1 MYVIGI
7 LMDPIESVNFK
18 TDSSIGIINSLQKKA
33 RIKLILPDTIFTGS
47 NCVYAKVSDFYIDSL
62 NKRKYEL
69 SNKKIIN
76 LNKLDCIFFR
86 KDPPVDH
93 HYLTLVQIIKELE
106 FQNTLVLN
114 SPDSLLKF
122 NEKLLGYQL
131 SNPKIPTIIGDN
143 QKKILDFLVKHKEV
157 VLKPTNMMAGS
168 GIIKLKYNKYA
179 QSLVNQHIKK
189 YKIIIAQKY
198 LKEIKN
204 GDNRII
210 IYNGIIEKNVLTRF
224 PAKGEFRA
232 NLACGGSYEITR
244 LNTKYLPMLDEV
256 ASFLKYYGIFF
267 AGVDMIG
274 KYITEINITS
284 PTGVQQIRNRLSMKI
299 SNELL
304 KIINEYHES

>member
-18 TDSSIGIINSLQKKA
+18 TDSSISIINSLQKKA
-33 RIKLILPDTIFTGS
+33 RIKLILPDTIFTES
-47 NCVYAKVSDFYIDSL
+47 NCVYAKVSDFCIDSIH
-62 NKRKYEL
+62 KSKYKL

-157 VLKPTNMMAGS
+157 VLKPTNLMAGS
-168 GIIKLKYNKYA
+168 GIIKLKYNKHA
-179 QSLVNQHIKK
+179 HTLVNQYIKK

-224 PAKGEFRA
+224 PAKGDFRA

-244 LNTKYLPMLDEV
+244 LNSKYLPLLNEV

-284 PTGVQQIRNRLSMKI
+284 PTGVQQIRNRLSTKI

-304 KIINEYHES
+304 KIINKYHES

>member
-1 MYVIGI
+1 MYIIGI
-7 LMDPIESVNFK
+7 LMDPIESINFK
-18 TDSSIGIINSLQKKA
+18 TDSSISLINSLQKKA
-33 RIKLILPDTIFTGS
+33 QIKLILPDTIYTES
-47 NCVYAKVSDFYIDSL
+47 NYVYAKVSDFYIDSL
-62 NKRKYEL
+62 NKRKYKL

-76 LNKLDCIFFR
+76 LNKIDCILFR

-106 FQNTLVLN
+106 FQNTLVVN
-114 SPDSLLKF
+114 SPDSLLRF

-131 SNPKIPTIIGDN
+131 SNPKIPTITGDN
-143 QKKILDFLVKHKEV
+143 KKKILDFMIKHKEV
-157 VLKPTNMMAGS
+157 VLKPMNLMAGS
-168 GIIKLKYNKYA
+168 GIIKLKYNKNAYKV
-179 QSLVNQHIKK
+179 VNEYIKK
-189 YKIIIAQKY
+189 YKIIIVQKY

-224 PAKGEFRA
+224 PSRGDFRA
-232 NLACGGSYEITR
+232 NLACGGSYKITK
-244 LNTKYLPMLDEV
+244 LNSKYLPLLNEV

-284 PTGVQQIRNRLSMKI
+284 PTGIQQIRNRLSMKI

-304 KIINEYHES
+304 RIIKRYHES